1 MPPDL
6 LRLLAPLVGATATDF
21 SPVPPPAGGRESAV
35 LVLFGRAADGSG
47 FDLLFTERAHTLRNH
62 AGQVSFPGGR
72 VDPGDAGPVEAALRE
87 TQEETGANPAGI
99 RVIGSLPVVG
109 ILPSRSRVVPVLA
122 WWAEP
127 GEVAPVDPAEVALVL
142 RVALL
147 RLADPAVRVRV
158 GHPSGRFGPGFVVD
172 DLLIWGFTGMLVAGM
187 LRLTGLERRWDGSPT
202 VDLAD
207 WQIIRAPSQ
216 APPSTPG

>member
-1 MPPDL
+1 MPADL
-6 LRLLAPLVGATATDF
+6 LRLLAPLSGAGAAAF
-21 SPVPPPAGGRESAV
+21 SPVLPPAGGRESAV
-35 LVLFGRAADGSG
+35 LVLFGRVADRSG
-47 FDLLFTERAHTLRNH
+47 FDLLFTERAHTLNSH

-87 TQEETGANPAGI
+87 AQEETGADPAGI

-127 GEVAPVDPAEVALVL
+127 GEVAPVDPAEVARVL
-142 RVALL
+142 RVPLL
-147 RLADPAVRVRV
+147 RLADPDVRVRV
-158 GHPSGRFGPGFVVD
+158 AHTSGRSGPGFVVEG
-172 DLLIWGFTGMLVAGM
+172 LLIWGFTGGLVSAI
-187 LRLTGLERRWDGSPT
+187 LRLTGLERPWDDAPE

-207 WQIIRAPSQ
+207 WQSLRR
-216 APPSTPG
+216 PPPEPG